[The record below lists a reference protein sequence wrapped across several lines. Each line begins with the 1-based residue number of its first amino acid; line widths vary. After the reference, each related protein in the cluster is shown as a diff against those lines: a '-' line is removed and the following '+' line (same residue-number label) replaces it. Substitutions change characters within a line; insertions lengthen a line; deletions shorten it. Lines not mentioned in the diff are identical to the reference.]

1 MPTMHTRRYATN
13 AVMTA
18 LTAACAFFA
27 VTVLVL
33 ILGYIAYRGI
43 GALSFQFL
51 VETPKP
57 VGEGGGIGNAILG
70 TLILLAMA
78 CVVGMP
84 FGIATGVYLAEYGA
98 GRFASLVRFLTDTL
112 TGIPSILVGVFVY
125 TIIVLPMKQ
134 FSALAGGVALAVIMI
149 PIVARTTE
157 EMIRLVPASL
167 REGALALGAP
177 QWRVTTGVVLPRQ
190 QFSAMA
196 GGVALAVIM
205 IPIVART
212 TEEMIRLVPA
222 SLREGALALGA
233 PQWRVTTEIV
243 LPAAASGIV
252 TGAMLAVARVS
263 GETAPLLFTAFGSRF
278 FNVYLDQPMASLTVQ
293 IYNYAISPYDEWHAQ
308 AWAATLIL
316 MTLILVINIT
326 VRFFTRRKI

>member
-1 MPTMHTRRYATN
+1 MPTMHARRYATN
-13 AVMTA
+13 AVMTT

-27 VTVLVL
+27 VAVLAL

-43 GALSFQFL
+43 GAISFQFL

-78 CVVGMP
+78 CAVGMP
-84 FGIATGVYLAEYGA
+84 FGIATGIYLAEYGA
-98 GRFASLVRFLTDTL
+98 GRFAALVRFLTDTL

-134 FSALAGGVALAVIMI
+134 FSA
-149 PIVARTTE
+149 
-157 EMIRLVPASL
+157 
-167 REGALALGAP
+167 
-177 QWRVTTGVVLPRQ
+177 
-190 QFSAMA
+190 MA

-222 SLREGALALGA
+222 NLREGALALGA
-233 PQWRVTTEIV
+233 PQWRVTTGVV

-326 VRFFTRRKI
+326 VRFFTRQKI

>member
-1 MPTMHTRRYATN
+1 MHARRYATN
-13 AVMTA
+13 AVMTT

-27 VTVLVL
+27 VAVLVL

-51 VETPKP
+51 IETPKP

-70 TLILLAMA
+70 TLILLGMA

-125 TIIVLPMKQ
+125 TVIVLPMKQ

-177 QWRVTTGVVLPRQ
+177 QWRVTTGV
-190 QFSAMA
+190 
-196 GGVALAVIM
+196 
-205 IPIVART
+205 
-212 TEEMIRLVPA
+212 
-222 SLREGALALGA
+222 
-233 PQWRVTTEIV
+233 V